1 MEELLKEMDNLLDE
15 IEMEDRNN
23 CSEDFNTQIE
33 RLYAYYVL
41 DLLMC
46 KLQNKDESSAKE
58 GIRKTQ
64 ELVKKYEKENL

>member
-1 MEELLKEMDNLLDE
+1 MEELIKEMDNLLDE